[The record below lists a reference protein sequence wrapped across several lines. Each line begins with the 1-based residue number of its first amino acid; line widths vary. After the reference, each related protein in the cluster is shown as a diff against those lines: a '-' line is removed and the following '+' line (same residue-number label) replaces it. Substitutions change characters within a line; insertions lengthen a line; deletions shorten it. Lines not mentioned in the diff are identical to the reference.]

1 MPDRVEELS
10 SSYFH
15 SLPDRIRF
23 HCLEWVNEAHL
34 DRKTLSKRK
43 EVGFMFTVGIV
54 VAVIIM
60 IGAIF
65 FMGRAVK
72 KL

>member
-1 MPDRVEELS
+1 MRLISIE
-10 SSYFH
+10 
-15 SLPDRIRF
+15 
-23 HCLEWVNEAHL
+23 
-34 DRKTLSKRK
+34 KTLSKRK
-43 EVGFMFTVGIV
+43 EVGFMFTVGIII
-54 VAVIIM
+54 AVIIM